1 MELIDGYKQTEVGV
15 IPDDWDVCELQD
27 AVEFLDSQRRPI
39 KSSERAKMKGEY
51 PYYGASGIVDFV
63 NSYIFDEEL
72 ILLGEDGENILSRT
86 LPLAFKVSGKIWVN
100 NHAHVLRP
108 NTNFDIK
115 YLTEF
120 LESRDY
126 TLLNSGTAQPK
137 LNKQACSG
145 LKIARPS
152 KKEQSTIAKALSDA
166 DALISQLEKLII
178 KKRLIKQGAMQKL
191 LDPFD
196 ENEKLKN
203 GWVEKRLGDTAV
215 LKARIGW
222 QGLTTA
228 EYKTSGDY
236 CLITG
241 TEFKDGFIDWDKC
254 FFVEYERYKQD
265 RNIQVKQ
272 FDVLVTKDGTIGK
285 VAFIRDV
292 PKLAT
297 LNSGVFVIRPID
309 DAFDPEF
316 FFYVLKSNIF
326 SEFLAQLSA
335 GSTINHLYQ
344 KDFVHFKYYVPSDNQ
359 VQKELAKIFSD
370 MDKDIDHLTI
380 KLSKIKQLKQGM
392 MQSLLTGKIR
402 LVEKQRSKP

>member
-1 MELIDGYKQTEVGV
+1 MGLLIG
-15 IPDDWDVCELQD
+15 
-27 AVEFLDSQRRPI
+27 
-39 KSSERAKMKGEY
+39 
-51 PYYGASGIVDFV
+51 
-63 NSYIFDEEL
+63 
-72 ILLGEDGENILSRT
+72 
-86 LPLAFKVSGKIWVN
+86 
-100 NHAHVLRP
+100 
-108 NTNFDIK
+108 TN
-115 YLTEF
+115 
-120 LESRDY
+120 
-126 TLLNSGTAQPK
+126 
-137 LNKQACSG
+137 
-145 LKIARPS
+145 
-152 KKEQSTIAKALSDA
+152 
-166 DALISQLEKLII
+166 
-178 KKRLIKQGAMQKL
+178 
-191 LDPFD
+191 
-196 ENEKLKN
+196 
-203 GWVEKRLGDTAV
+203 V
-215 LKARIGW
+215 
-222 QGLTTA
+222 
-228 EYKTSGDY
+228 
-236 CLITG
+236 
-241 TEFKDGFIDWDKC
+241 
-254 FFVEYERYKQD
+254 FVEYERYKQD

-292 PKLAT
+292 PKPAT

-402 LVEKQRSKP
+402 LVGKQRSKP